1 MESVSLS
8 VLFESLFNVPGL
20 FLLASAFVSIVV
32 SNFKSIEEEYQEEEQ
47 RAGMTSMFGAR
58 IGTWLV
64 SSTIDSRWNNRG
76 RGFGLVVSGGPDE
89 MQQWIDQCEKEYG
102 DKPKDLERSFM
113 KD

>member
-1 MESVSLS
+1 VIPCCQRNRERSCDNRMKGDEATVFS
-8 VLFESLFNVPGL
+8 
-20 FLLASAFVSIVV
+20 
-32 SNFKSIEEEYQEEEQ
+32 FKSIEEEYQEEEQ
-47 RAGMTSMFGAR
+47 RTGMTSMFGPR

-64 SSTIDSRWNNRG
+64 SSAIDSRWNNSG